1 MKNLEETMKFMQD
14 RFWIKLIVYYAVTI
28 LSLCVP
34 CILIGLLV
42 PPSLAML
49 MIPLLIIMV
58 VVWLM
63 NLERMMLLS
72 GKTVDKVF
80 AIIRKETKTKS

>member
-1 MKNLEETMKFMQD
+1 MKNLEETTKFMQD
-14 RFWIKLIVYYAVTI
+14 RFWIKLVVYYTMTV

-49 MIPLLIIMV
+49 MILLLIIMV
-58 VVWLM
+58 VVWAM
-63 NLERMMLLS
+63 NLERMMYLS
-72 GKTVDKVF
+72 GKVVDKVF
-80 AIIRKETKTKS
+80 KGNKS